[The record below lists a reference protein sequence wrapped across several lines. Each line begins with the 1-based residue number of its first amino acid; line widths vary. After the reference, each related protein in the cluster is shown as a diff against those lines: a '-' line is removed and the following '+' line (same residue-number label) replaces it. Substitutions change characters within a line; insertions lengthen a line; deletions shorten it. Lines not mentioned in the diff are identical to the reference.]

1 MKTLLLYLSYL
12 TTATASPVAIPAA
25 STKGIPIGHYKDG
38 DVVSVRYK
46 SGQWSRRI
54 QNPPENPDTA
64 NWRELRVVV
73 YWEGFDGRRE
83 LVAQLYRTWDDPHRI
98 IIKRPGNYFIR
109 MAEPRESGV
118 GVVLYDVGRKLIIT
132 K

>member
-1 MKTLLLYLSYL
+1 MKPLLLLLYFQYS
-12 TTATASPVAIPAA
+12 TTAPPIAIPAA

-54 QNPPENPDTA
+54 QNPPESPDSTLW
-64 NWRELRVVV
+64 NELRVVI
-73 YWEGFDGRRE
+73 YRE
-83 LVAQLYRTWDDPHRI
+83 DVLGNRVVVGQPTGTYTRPFVFVAATGKH
-98 IIKRPGNYFIR
+98 FIR

-118 GVVLYDVGRKLIIT
+118 GVVFYDVERKI

>member
-12 TTATASPVAIPAA
+12 ITATASPVAIPAA
-25 STKGIPIGHYKDG
+25 ATQGTPIGIFKDG
-38 DVVSVRYK
+38 DVISVRYT

-54 QNPPENPDTA
+54 QNPPESPDSTLW
-64 NWRELRVVV
+64 NEIRVVIYREDLFGNRVVV
-73 YWEGFDGRRE
+73 GQPRGTYTRPYVFVATEGR
-83 LVAQLYRTWDDPHRI
+83 H
-98 IIKRPGNYFIR
+98 FIR

-118 GVVLYDVGRKLIIT
+118 GVVFYDIERKLVVN

>member
-12 TTATASPVAIPAA
+12 TTVTASPVAIPAA
-25 STKGIPIGHYKDG
+25 ATQGTPIGIFKDG
-38 DVVSVRYK
+38 DVVSVRYT

-54 QNPPENPDTA
+54 QNPPESPDSTLW
-64 NWRELRVVV
+64 NEIRVVIYREDLFGNRVVV
-73 YWEGFDGRRE
+73 GQPRGTYTRPYVFVAAEGR
-83 LVAQLYRTWDDPHRI
+83 H
-98 IIKRPGNYFIR
+98 FIR

-118 GVVLYDVGRKLIIT
+118 GVVFYDVGRKLLT